1 MTAFTSP
8 STKNLPESQ
17 GVLAVLKGSKSEFSN
32 LCGNLLLVLA
42 FQELVTTSSF
52 KQKIVKPQLIEMLA

>member
-1 MTAFTSP
+1 
-8 STKNLPESQ
+8 
-17 GVLAVLKGSKSEFSN
+17 VLKGSKSEFSN
-32 LCGNLLLVLA
+32 LSGNLLLVLA